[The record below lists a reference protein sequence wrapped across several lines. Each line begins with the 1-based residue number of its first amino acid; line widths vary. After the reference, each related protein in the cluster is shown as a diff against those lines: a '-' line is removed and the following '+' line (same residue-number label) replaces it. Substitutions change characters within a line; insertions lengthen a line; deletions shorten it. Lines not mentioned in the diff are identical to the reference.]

1 MAKSAVTSYSS
12 LLKEIADGLTEQD
25 VGDIKLLLRYPAAVK
40 ISTGTQL
47 LVEMQRQDD
56 LDEDNLVTL
65 KDALGKQK
73 LKRLVK
79 IVEKFEQASSDTS
92 QGDPLTKS
100 WPCSAFKEQTKD
112 DRLSQSANSAG
123 IQDQLQRRQT
133 QVQQNLQGAAPP
145 ASYQG
150 NLPQDYPQQPQ
161 LLPGVGYPMQQMD
174 PSLYQQ
180 SPQSQ
185 HQQRSQ
191 YPGSTGYPNQQ
202 QLTLQQQQ
210 QQQLLQQQQHLQML
224 LSQQQQQQQQ
234 QQYIQSHTGQFVPV
248 SPAQAQYP
256 VAPLQQ
262 GYQPYT
268 GSQPPPGSEQHTMQR
283 VKSVPSSTTAPP
295 GGSGHAKAVPT
306 KSCPSQIGR
315 APQELTHLLEEEEVG
330 LKRFPS
336 NVQTTKEMNIPAVN
350 TYAVAE
356 KMTGEKTVNG
366 NIVMG
371 TSSLGGEYTPNGVA
385 SQFMGGNTQA
395 MNIMN
400 GRGQGTIPYQAARV
414 RVNSEEKNNESIG
427 EGVHP
432 VSQQMTET
440 EADLLLLSGFSGKK
454 LYDFRK
460 VDFIAIGS
468 YQVRIPQGV
477 HYHTTEGAFA
487 ILPFN
492 SPYTI
497 QLRNIDERLRCSAL
511 VENNG
516 KIAGEWTIDPK
527 GFIVLERPA
536 MDQKKF
542 HFMEARC
549 APSGSGV
556 RLDDPNNGVICVTFT
571 PEKDETLNDLSRGFG
586 HFSISSN
593 GDYFESGDMN
603 DVQRSIAPRPVNDRQ
618 VGCTVLQ
625 GESHQR
631 FTRSEH
637 FQLDTVK
644 KTRIVL
650 KLVGKST

>member
-25 VGDIKLLLRYPAAVK
+25 VGDIKLLLRYQAAVK
-40 ISTGTQL
+40 IFTGTQL
-47 LVEMQRQDD
+47 LVEMERQDD
-56 LDEDNLVTL
+56 LDEDNLATL

-100 WPCSAFKEQTKD
+100 WPCSTFKEQTKD
-112 DRLSQSANSAG
+112 DRHDRLSQSANSAG
-123 IQDQLQRRQT
+123 IQDQLQRQQT
-133 QVQQNLQGAAPP
+133 PVQQNLQGAAPP

-185 HQQRSQ
+185 HQQSLP
-191 YPGSTGYPNQQ
+191 YPGNISSYPNQQ
-202 QLTLQQQQ
+202 QLTLQ

-224 LSQQQQQQQQ
+224 SQQQQ
-234 QQYIQSHTGQFVPV
+234 QQYIQTPTGQFVPM
-248 SPAQAQYP
+248 SPAQTLHH
-256 VAPLQQ
+256 VAPFQQ

-268 GSQPPPGSEQHTMQR
+268 GFQPPPGSEQHTMQR

-295 GGSGHAKAVPT
+295 GGSGHAKVVPT
-306 KSCPSQIGR
+306 KSCPAQFR
-315 APQELTHLLEEEEVG
+315 KDPPLPVEEEVG

-336 NVQTTKEMNIPAVN
+336 NAQTTKEMNIPAEN
-350 TYAVAE
+350 MYAVAE
-356 KMTGEKTVNG
+356 KMAGEKTVNG

-371 TSSLGGEYTPNGVA
+371 TSSLAGEYTPSGVA
-385 SQFMGGNTQA
+385 SQFMGGNTIA

-400 GRGQGTIPYQAARV
+400 GRGQGTVPYQAARV
-414 RVNSEEKNNESIG
+414 RVNSEEKNNESMG

-440 EADLLLLSGFSGKK
+440 EADLFLLSGFSGKK

-460 VDFIAIGS
+460 VDFITIGS

-487 ILPFN
+487 ILPFD

-497 QLRNIDERLRCSAL
+497 QLRNNDERLRCSAL

-516 KIAGEWTIDPK
+516 KIAGDWTIDSK
-527 GFIVLERPA
+527 GFILLERPA
-536 MDQKKF
+536 MDEKKF

-586 HFSISSN
+586 HFGISSN
-593 GDYFESGDMN
+593 NDYFESGDMN
-603 DVQRSIAPRPVNDRQ
+603 DVQRSIAPPPVNDRQ
-618 VGCTVLQ
+618 IGCTVLQ

-637 FQLDTVK
+637 FQLDTAK
-644 KTRIVL
+644 KTRIML